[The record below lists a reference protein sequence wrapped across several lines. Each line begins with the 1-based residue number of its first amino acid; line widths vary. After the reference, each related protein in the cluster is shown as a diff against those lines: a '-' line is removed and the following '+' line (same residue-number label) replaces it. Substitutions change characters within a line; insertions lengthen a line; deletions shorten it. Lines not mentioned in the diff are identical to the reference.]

1 MVVSYVVEMLQYRV
15 WLVSIDFVR
24 HVSNV
29 FLSILI
35 NPSFHGYVPLFL
47 HKYGAIDGDNWS
59 ASEICMHAR
68 KMDNGIEISS

>member
-1 MVVSYVVEMLQYRV
+1 MVVSHVVEMLQYRV
-15 WLVSIDFVR
+15 WLVSTDFVI

-35 NPSFHGYVPLFL
+35 NPSFHSYVPLFL
-47 HKYGAIDGDNWS
+47 HKHGAIDGDNWS

-68 KMDNGIEISS
+68 KIDNGIEISS